1 MCYGVV
7 KKGITGVHGELE
19 IGCFGYIGSVGMEC
33 FLVDF
38 GVFWCFLVFLRWNE
52 NYYCLE

>member
-7 KKGITGVHGELE
+7 KKGMAGVHGELG

-38 GVFWCFLVFLRWNE
+38 GGFWVFLRWNE